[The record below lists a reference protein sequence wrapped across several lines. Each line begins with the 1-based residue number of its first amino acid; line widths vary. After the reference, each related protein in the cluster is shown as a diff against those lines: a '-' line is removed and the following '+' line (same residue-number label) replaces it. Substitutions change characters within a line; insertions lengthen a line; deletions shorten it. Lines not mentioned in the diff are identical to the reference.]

1 MREAS
6 DRGVGTRRHMM
17 SDDKKDL
24 KPKNK
29 FNNKIMCQVEA
40 VSHLRYVISQ
50 NWFWADSSGYI
61 PSSVTSCHK
70 NNTCLE
76 C

>member
-40 VSHLRYVISQ
+40 VSHLRYV
-50 NWFWADSSGYI
+50 N
-61 PSSVTSCHK
+61 
-70 NNTCLE
+70 
-76 C
+76 